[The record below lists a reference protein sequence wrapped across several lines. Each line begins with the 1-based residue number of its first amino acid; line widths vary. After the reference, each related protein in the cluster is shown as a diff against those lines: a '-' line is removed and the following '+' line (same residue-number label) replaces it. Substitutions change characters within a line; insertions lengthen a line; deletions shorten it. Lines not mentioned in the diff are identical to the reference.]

1 MNIRRQA
8 SGIDKP
14 VQNNGI
20 SITQL
25 FDIKTL
31 DLYCR
36 YVISENTN
44 IRMSSLVLVKNL
56 FNKVDVRSYG
66 SDEERVSR
74 IHFIKRGLE
83 ARVDKHLKEKDMVI
97 QYINGG
103 LLNDQL
109 LDISTFKE
117 ISDEELTYINEQS
130 CILSEYYFVD
140 EQFEEIHK
148 AAAELKSNTGINRA
162 ETIDKIKDYIS
173 RMNSTFNKIESS
185 INREP
190 EFSTIS
196 ESFDQTFRDIYS
208 RETSPSRIL
217 KTGITGLNM
226 MLDGG
231 LQSGRVYMV
240 FGTAATGKSFLA
252 EDLALQVAKY
262 NSNYKTQDPTK
273 IPCIVFLTME
283 NSVHENVS
291 RMFSMIVGRAMNK
304 YDSYDDALKAF
315 KEALHYYAGDK
326 INIYMEYQ
334 PNLSQTT
341 NYLYTLVDKV
351 KAQGQ
356 EPILIIVDHIKRIR
370 SVEPTRDLRQDLGNV
385 VNEFKAFAN
394 IMDIPVFSISH
405 LNREAA
411 RNIGES
417 KNKKDIIRTLGTENV
432 SDSLLMIDNTDVG
445 IILNKEFDSDGNA
458 YMGFKSIK
466 TRTECAIDLFFQPFM
481 QDHSLK
487 LIEDVDSPMPIFKKT
502 LMDQRGGPI
511 RNYGN
516 DYTRNKKDDDDDMFS
531 QANIMNNS
539 SSDNSGTSIDSI
551 LSFANTSQPVDSSQM
566 IITGGPSTPIYPT
579 TSNQLPI
586 PSLITGMTPWE
597 EELINMKYKTNS
609 HPALYFMN
617 DEGTI
622 INDGVE
628 DYVY

>member
-8 SGIDKP
+8 SRINKP
-14 VQNNGI
+14 VENNGI
-20 SITQL
+20 HLTQL

-36 YVISENTN
+36 YIISENTN

-56 FNKVDVRSYG
+56 FNKVDIKAYG
-66 SDEERVSR
+66 NDEERVNR
-74 IHFIKRGLE
+74 IQFIIRGLE
-83 ARVDKHLKEKDMVI
+83 ARVDKHLKEKDMII

-103 LLNDQL
+103 LLNNQL
-109 LDISTFKE
+109 LDTSIFKE
-117 ISDEELTYINEQS
+117 ISDEELAYINEQS
-130 CILSEYYFVD
+130 CILSEYYFID
-140 EQFEEIHK
+140 SEFEAIHK
-148 AAAELKSNTGINRA
+148 ASAELKSNTGINRA
-162 ETIDKIKDYIS
+162 GTIEQIKEQIS
-173 RMNSTFNKIESS
+173 RMNSIFNKIESS

-196 ESFDQTFRDIYS
+196 DSFDQTFRDIYS

-252 EDLALQVAKY
+252 EDIALQVAKY

-283 NSVHENVS
+283 NSVHENVA
-291 RMFSMIVGRAMNK
+291 RMFSMIVGRSMNK
-304 YDSYDDALKAF
+304 YESYDDALRAF

-394 IMDIPVFSISH
+394 IMDIPVFTISH

-445 IILNKEFDSDGNA
+445 IILNKEYDSEGNV

-511 RNYGN
+511 KNYGN
-516 DYTRNKKDDDDDMFS
+516 DYTRNRRDDDDDMFS
-531 QANIMNNS
+531 SENIMNNS
-539 SSDNSGTSIDSI
+539 SDNSTTSIDSI
-551 LSFANTSQPVDSSQM
+551 LSFANTSQPVMSNEQM
-566 IITGGPSTPIYPT
+566 VVTGSPSTPIYPT
-579 TSNQLPI
+579 TPPPVPPVI
-586 PSLITGMTPWE
+586 PGLTPWE

-609 HPALYFMN
+609 HTVLYFM
-617 DEGTI
+617 DKDGVI
-622 INDGVE
+622 VNDGVE

>member
-8 SGIDKP
+8 SNVGGKL
-14 VQNNGI
+14 VQDNGI
-20 SITQL
+20 TITQL

-36 YVISENTN
+36 YVISENSN
-44 IRMSSLVLVKNL
+44 IRISSLVLVQNL
-56 FNKVDVRSYG
+56 FNKVDVRAYG
-66 SDEERVSR
+66 SDEERVIR
-74 IHFIKRGLE
+74 INFIKRGLE
-83 ARVDKHLKEKDMVI
+83 ARVDKHLKEKEMII

-109 LDISTFKE
+109 LDISQFSE
-117 ISDEELTYINEQS
+117 ISDEELAYINEQS

-140 EQFEEIHK
+140 SEFEDIHK

-162 ETIDKIKDYIS
+162 ETIEKIKNFVS

-196 ESFDQTFRDIYS
+196 DSFDQTFRDIYS
-208 RETSPSRIL
+208 RETSPSRVL
-217 KTGITGLNM
+217 KTGMVGFNM
-226 MLDGG
+226 MTDGG

-262 NSNYKTQDPTK
+262 NANYKTQDPTK
-273 IPCIVFLTME
+273 IPCIIFLTME
-283 NSVHENVS
+283 NSVQENVS
-291 RMFSMIVGRAMNK
+291 RMFSMIVGKPMSK
-304 YDSYDDALKAF
+304 YEKFEDALVAF
-315 KEALHYYAGDK
+315 RQALHQYAGDRV
-326 INIYMEYQ
+326 NIYMEYQ

-351 KAQGQ
+351 KAQNQ
-356 EPILIIVDHIKRIR
+356 EPILIIVDHIKRIK
-370 SVEPTRDLRQDLGNV
+370 SVEPTKDLRQDLGSI

-411 RNIGES
+411 KNIGEN
-417 KNKKDIIRTLGTENV
+417 KNKKDIIRTLGTDNV

-445 IILNKEFDSDGNA
+445 IILNKEYDSEGNV

-466 TRTECAIDLFFQPFM
+466 TRTECPLDLFFQPFM
-481 QDHSLK
+481 VDHSLK

-502 LMDQRGGPI
+502 LMDQRGPI
-511 RNYGN
+511 KNYGN
-516 DYTRNKKDDDDDMFS
+516 DYTRNKRDDDDDMFS
-531 QANIMNNS
+531 FENMNS
-539 SSDNSGTSIDSI
+539 SDSGGSIDSI
-551 LSFANTSQPVDSSQM
+551 LSSVGNSASPTEM
-566 IITGGPSTPIYPT
+566 ILTGAPSIPIYPVVAPPPVV
-579 TSNQLPI
+579 SPI
-586 PSLITGMTPWE
+586 TPGLTPWE

-609 HPALYFMN
+609 HTVLYFMD

>member
-8 SGIDKP
+8 SNINKP
-14 VQNNGI
+14 VQDNGI
-20 SITQL
+20 HITQL

-36 YVISENTN
+36 YTISENSN

-56 FNKVDVRSYG
+56 FNKVDIKAYG
-66 SDEERVSR
+66 NDEERVVR
-74 IHFIKRGLE
+74 IRFIKRGLE
-83 ARVDKHLKEKDMVI
+83 ARVDKHLKEKDMII

-109 LDISTFKE
+109 LDTSNFKE
-117 ISDEELTYINEQS
+117 VSDEELAYINEQS

-140 EQFEEIHK
+140 EEFEAIHK

-162 ETIDKIKDYIS
+162 ETIELLKEQIS

-196 ESFDQTFRDIYS
+196 DTFDQTFRDIYS
-208 RETSPSRIL
+208 RETSPSRTL

-252 EDLALQVAKY
+252 EDLALQIAKY

-291 RMFSMIVGRAMNK
+291 RMFSMIVGRSMSK
-304 YDSYDDALKAF
+304 YESYDDALRAF

-334 PNLSQTT
+334 PNLSQST

-370 SVEPTRDLRQDLGNV
+370 SVESTRDLRQDLGNV

-394 IMDIPVFSISH
+394 IMDIPVFTISH

-417 KNKKDIIRTLGTENV
+417 KNKKDIIRTLGAENV

-445 IILNKEFDSDGNA
+445 IILNKEYDSDGNA

-466 TRTECAIDLFFQPFM
+466 TRTECSIDLFFQPFM

-511 RNYGN
+511 KNYGN
-516 DYTRNKKDDDDDMFS
+516 DYTRNRRDSDDDMFS
-531 QANIMNNS
+531 SENIMNNS
-539 SSDNSGTSIDSI
+539 SDNSMTSIDSI
-551 LSFANTSQPVDSSQM
+551 LSFANTSQPTVTPEQM
-566 IITGGPSTPIYPT
+566 IVTGSPSSPIYPT
-579 TSNQLPI
+579 TPPPVPPAI
-586 PSLITGMTPWE
+586 PGLTPWE

-609 HPALYFMN
+609 HTVLYFMN
-617 DEGTI
+617 EDGII

>member
-8 SGIDKP
+8 SSINKP
-14 VQNNGI
+14 IENNGI
-20 SITQL
+20 HLTQL

-36 YVISENTN
+36 YTISENTN

-56 FNKVDVRSYG
+56 FNKVEIKAYG
-66 SDEERVSR
+66 NDEERVNR
-74 IHFIKRGLE
+74 IQFIIRGLE
-83 ARVDKHLKEKDMVI
+83 ARVDKHLKEKDMII

-109 LDISTFKE
+109 LDTSIFKE
-117 ISDEELTYINEQS
+117 ISDEELAYINEQS
-130 CILSEYYFVD
+130 CILSEYYFID
-140 EQFEEIHK
+140 SEFEALHK
-148 AAAELKSNTGINRA
+148 ASAELKSNTGINRA
-162 ETIDKIKDYIS
+162 ETIEQIKEQIS
-173 RMNSTFNKIESS
+173 KMNSMFNKIESS

-196 ESFDQTFRDIYS
+196 DSFDQTFRDIYS

-252 EDLALQVAKY
+252 EDIALQVAKY

-283 NSVHENVS
+283 NSVHENVA
-291 RMFSMIVGRAMNK
+291 RMFSMIVGRSMNK
-304 YDSYDDALKAF
+304 YESYDDALRAF

-334 PNLSQTT
+334 PNLSQST

-394 IMDIPVFSISH
+394 IMDIPVFTISH

-445 IILNKEFDSDGNA
+445 IILNKEYDSEGNV

-511 RNYGN
+511 KNYGN
-516 DYTRNKKDDDDDMFS
+516 DYTRNRRDDDDDMFS
-531 QANIMNNS
+531 QENIMNNS
-539 SSDNSGTSIDSI
+539 SDNSITSIDSI
-551 LSFANTSQPVDSSQM
+551 LSLANTSQPVMNTEQM
-566 IITGGPSTPIYPT
+566 IVTGAPSTPIYPT
-579 TSNQLPI
+579 TPPVPPVI
-586 PSLITGMTPWE
+586 PGLTPWE

-609 HPALYFMN
+609 HTVLYFM
-617 DEGTI
+617 DKDGVI
-622 INDGVE
+622 VNDGVE